1 MPSSPSTIHPSPV
14 FPRKTSDSDLS
25 SSTGPGHLFLRP
37 PPSPSIPPDSP
48 QFADSYTYRA
58 PHQRLVPPPLSSA
71 DSSSVSTRS
80 SAYTNFGSGVT
91 SVDYSHVVVA
101 NGEDDPSVGV
111 GITSDEVV
119 QLLGQHSSSSRTPV
133 DAPTRWSQL
142 QSGPRSRSS
151 SVADSRAN
159 SLALSSSSKPGSDGD
174 WRVLGEREEIGLT
187 SESETDDEA
196 CLDSDDEDGNEE
208 EQPTSAMV
216 IAEEGRGVIVRG
228 EGGSVHTIQAPPG
241 TTHLLIASSSTP
253 NAVPSFLANMLPQI
267 CETLLA
273 LDVSANFLGALSP
286 ALSMCYNLEELNIAS
301 NPLRALPSFLSNLT
315 SLRVLIADATGI
327 HTLPDSLTSLDKLH
341 TLSIRRNKMYSL
353 PGWLCLLS
361 SLETLLVDGNPFQGP
376 WKALVEPLL
385 TKVIPNSPL
394 YPPSTPGLPSA
405 AGSITSADT
414 DTDTE
419 DLEQSPNVGSNSVP
433 TEDEDHTM
441 TPARAQLERATT
453 SPYSLDSA
461 PRGSGGGLSR
471 NRTTPNRAYYE
482 KARSPANSQK
492 PNDPQSAASDKAY
505 PGEREVRRMKSAT
518 ELRET
523 KSQGP
528 SPSRSTYTHYATSL
542 SSSNLLMTT
551 PPQPIPQSPPMETKV
566 PPKRFASLG
575 VTGSPTRIT
584 ANRSR
589 PPLSNTSWDTVLEE
603 EHSAGPSSSTSSTF
617 TVSSNPP
624 TPPQR
629 KSLAKSRPP
638 SSPGDDFE
646 RRLRKEEKDR
656 SSRWGF
662 LKKMSMGKIKPDV
675 PSKQERPQLPSS
687 SSSTQSLGRSQ
698 TSRATENGPPS
709 INVLIPTTS
718 MLDSPPRNFTTS
730 QIFEKASSDISSNF
744 PSDPLKRM
752 LSTDALKGLPPIHSN
767 ANPPPTTSLVPPPTG
782 PTPRASKRRSFLPID
797 LSLQGLNVSP
807 ATNSAFSEEDPSDSR
822 PTPSPRPSTVEV
834 AESLQRR
841 EEERAREFYTRALRS
856 VMAYLRDMHDL
867 SQSQLNVLSMYGSST
882 PDLSS
887 SRSRRPTMVE
897 TNRGVSEHSILSTDS
912 GSQSRSA
919 DSRGGSRNGTDQST
933 NSMITVDSTGSA
945 EEKEKQAKPDKV
957 KRLRIVREIVET
969 ERTYVKGLQELVDIY
984 IKPACAP
991 VNALTGG
998 SKETVVPA
1006 IERKIVFSGLEALF
1020 SFHKESFLP
1029 ALEKAAASVMQQSEL
1044 AAETDKDGAMSMNVA
1059 RTVGNCFISHAA
1071 FMRMYSTYINN
1082 MDNSVH
1088 RIKYW
1093 VSERASPVPPPSS
1106 LSPSSSTAQLVG
1118 LSLASM
1124 TGPAVITEPV
1134 TTNTAQLTSSQ
1145 RKRIKSYLKR
1155 CKMNPR
1161 HSQLN
1166 LEGYLLL
1173 PVQRIPRYRLLL
1185 EELVKCSSHSS
1196 QYMGDPIERA
1206 LTEISSLATGMNEG
1220 KREAEG
1226 RRKLVQWQARIR
1238 GKFPSPLVQ
1247 PHRRLIMDGALSLTR
1262 VVRKA
1267 TIAFEVIDSHGDAST
1282 VQVECLAPEMTPRAL
1297 IGILCNDLLVLC
1309 RDPSQ
1314 GQDPNS
1320 PVDLWA
1326 VLRMQTLPQPASIVH
1341 GNALRLVDNKAI
1353 LYFDAPTPS
1362 EALNWYRAINLHIPA
1377 SKT

>member
-1 MPSSPSTIHPSPV
+1 M
-14 FPRKTSDSDLS
+14 
-25 SSTGPGHLFLRP
+25 
-37 PPSPSIPPDSP
+37 
-48 QFADSYTYRA
+48 
-58 PHQRLVPPPLSSA
+58 
-71 DSSSVSTRS
+71 
-80 SAYTNFGSGVT
+80 
-91 SVDYSHVVVA
+91 VVA
-101 NGEDDPSVGV
+101 NGEDDPPLGV
-111 GITSDEVV
+111 GITSDAV
-119 QLLGQHSSSSRTPV
+119 QMLDQHSSSSSSRTPV
-133 DAPTRWSQL
+133 DAPTGWSQL
-142 QSGPRSRSS
+142 QSGLRSRAS
-151 SVADSRAN
+151 SVADSRTN
-159 SLALSSSSKPGSDGD
+159 SLALSSSSRPGSDGD
-174 WRVLGEREEIGLT
+174 WRVLAEREEMGLT
-187 SESETDDEA
+187 SESETDDDA
-196 CLDSDDEDGNEE
+196 CLDLDEEGGDEE

-228 EGGSVHTIQAPPG
+228 EGGSVHTIQAPQG

-286 ALSMCYNLEELNIAS
+286 ALSMCHNLEELNIAS
-301 NPLRALPSFLSNLT
+301 NPLRVLPSFLANLT

-327 HTLPDSLTSLDKLH
+327 QTLPEALTSLEKLH
-341 TLSIRRNKMYSL
+341 TLSVRRNKMHSL

-385 TKVIPNSPL
+385 AKVIPNSPL
-394 YPPSTPGLPSA
+394 YPPSTPGFPST
-405 AGSITSADT
+405 AGSVASADT
-414 DTDTE
+414 DTED
-419 DLEQSPNVGSNSVP
+419 DLERSPNIGSNSVAP
-433 TEDEDHTM
+433 EDEDHTM

-453 SPYSLDSA
+453 SPYPLDVLA
-461 PRGSGGGLSR
+461 RGSSGGLTR

-482 KARSPANSQK
+482 KTRSPASSPRLDN
-492 PNDPQSAASDKAY
+492 PQSAVSDKPY
-505 PGEREVRRMKSAT
+505 LGEREVRRMKSAT

-528 SPSRSTYTHYATSL
+528 SPSRPTYTHYATSL
-542 SSSNLLMTT
+542 SSSNLLMTAS
-551 PPQPIPQSPPMETKV
+551 PQMLPQSPPLETKV

-575 VTGSPTRIT
+575 VTGSPTRIS
-584 ANRSR
+584 ANRPR
-589 PPLSNTSWDTVLEE
+589 PPLSNTGWDTVIEE
-603 EHSAGPSSSTSSTF
+603 GYSAGPSSSTSSTF
-617 TVSSNPP
+617 TASSNPP

-629 KSLAKSRPP
+629 KSLIKPRPP
-638 SSPGDDFE
+638 SSPGDEFE
-646 RRLRKEEKDR
+646 RRPRKDEKDR
-656 SSRWGF
+656 SSKWGF
-662 LKKMSMGKIKPDV
+662 LKKMSMGKIKPDL
-675 PSKQERPQLPSS
+675 PSKQERPQLPSPSPS
-687 SSSTQSLGRSQ
+687 SRSLQRPH
-698 TSRATENGPPS
+698 TSHGPPS
-709 INVLIPTTS
+709 INVLIPSTS
-718 MLDSPPRNFTTS
+718 MLDSPPRNFITP
-730 QIFEKASSDISSNF
+730 QNLEKKGPSDLLSNF
-744 PSDPLKRM
+744 PSDSLERLP
-752 LSTDALKGLPPIHSN
+752 SSDALKGLSPLH
-767 ANPPPTTSLVPPPTG
+767 ANSPSTTSLAPPSVG
-782 PTPRASKRRSFLPID
+782 PTPRASKRRSFLPIE
-797 LSLQGLNVSP
+797 LSLQESNISP
-807 ATNSAFSEEDPSDSR
+807 VAISAFSEDDPDSR
-822 PTPSPRPSTVEV
+822 VTPSPRPTTAEI
-834 AESLQRR
+834 AESMQRR
-841 EEERAREFYTRALRS
+841 EKERARDFYTRALRS

-867 SQSQLNVLSMYGSST
+867 SQSQLNVLSVYGPST
-882 PDLSS
+882 PDLNS
-887 SRSRRPTMVE
+887 SRSRRPTLAE
-897 TNRGVSEHSILSTDS
+897 TSRGASEHSITSTDS
-912 GSQSRSA
+912 SSQLRSP
-919 DSRGGSRNGTDQST
+919 DSRGALRNGVDQLT
-933 NSMITVDSTGSA
+933 NSTIIVDNVESA
-945 EEKEKQAKPDKV
+945 EEKEKQAKADRA

-991 VNALTGG
+991 VNALTGT
-998 SKETVVPA
+998 SRETVVPPL
-1006 IERKIVFSGLEALF
+1006 ERKIVFSGLEALF

-1029 ALEKAAASVMQQSEL
+1029 ALEKAAAPVMQPPEVVRE
-1044 AAETDKDGAMSMNVA
+1044 ADKDGGMSMTVA
-1059 RTVGNCFISHAA
+1059 RTVGNCFVSHAA

-1082 MDNSVH
+1082 MDNSVQ

-1093 VSERASPVPPPSS
+1093 VSERAAPVPPPSS
-1106 LSPSSSTAQLVG
+1106 LSPTSSTAQLVG
-1118 LSLASM
+1118 LSLAAM
-1124 TGPAVITEPV
+1124 AGPTVITEPPP
-1134 TTNTAQLTSSQ
+1134 TNTAQLTSGQ
-1145 RKRIKSYLKR
+1145 RKRIKSYMKR
-1155 CKMNPR
+1155 CRMNPR

-1185 EELVKCSSHSS
+1185 EELVKCSPQPS
-1196 QYMGDPIERA
+1196 QYMGDPIDRA

-1226 RRKLVQWQARIR
+1226 RRKLVQWQSRIR

-1267 TIAFEVIDSHGDAST
+1267 TVTFEVIDSNGDASM

-1320 PVDLWA
+1320 QVDLWA

-1341 GNALRLVDNKAI
+1341 GNALRLVDNKAV